1 MSEKKVR
8 ETKQKEWR
16 RTALLPGTF
25 DPVTLGHLDLVIR
38 AASLFDQVVVAVLEN
53 SSKSPWFSAKG
64 RVLMVR
70 RETAALKNVRV
81 VQFSGLLAELASEQ
95 GAEVVVRGVR
105 GGADLEYETLMARMN
120 AHLRPGLDTVFLP
133 ASPHLTHIA
142 SRLVREIAYLGGS
155 VKGLVSPK
163 VALAVETRAEE
174 KRAVDA
180 FTDRGTT

>member
-1 MSEKKVR
+1 MSS
-8 ETKQKEWR
+8 KEWKR
-16 RTALLPGTF
+16 VALLPGSF

-38 AASLFDQVVVAVLEN
+38 AATLFDEVVVAVLEN
-53 SSKSPWFSAKG
+53 GAKQPWFSAEG
-64 RVLMVR
+64 RVLMVQ
-70 RETAALKNVRV
+70 REMAALKNVRV
-81 VQFSGLLAELASEQ
+81 VRFSGLLVELAEKE

-133 ASPHLTHIA
+133 SSPNLTHIA

-155 VKGLVSPK
+155 VKGLVSEK

-174 KRAVDA
+174 KRAENA
-180 FTDRGTT
+180 FTTRSSA